1 MQMNH
6 VKTFIRRPSAALV
19 AILVGVVALP
29 HFDQAEAQTES
40 RDCRLARASGA
51 PLPPNCRRTGTT
63 TPTPTPRPR
72 PRKPDPSGPIY
83 VSPVPSP
90 VPPPIYQPPV
100 GQRDTVILAPSGGD
114 ATTLQQAYNMVREGG
129 TIRIR
134 QGGYYASMTI
144 DKSVRLIGETANGQ
158 DPFIYGP
165 SNPLRIR
172 SGNVTIQQLYVESNE
187 SGNALQIDGGTVY
200 IRLSHIRSPNAVGSA
215 RRIDRADNSALWIAG
230 GSVTIVD
237 SIVGPGYSQG
247 IAVAGPGSLNISTS
261 TLRGPAAG
269 IFAFERANVT
279 INANRFETPT
289 QSFAMVMRSGA
300 IFSITNN
307 RFTYSTNTTW
317 LCVDRTSESGS
328 ATGNA
333 DNNNVFYTSREYC
346 GPVTTP

>member
-1 MQMNH
+1 MKRAARFKLSTRIP
-6 VKTFIRRPSAALV
+6 VAALM
-19 AILVGVVALP
+19 AGVGFVALSDP
-29 HFDQAEAQTES
+29 VLALTPTPT
-40 RDCRLARASGA
+40 DCRAAARRGQTLAGCPPVRA
-51 PLPPNCRRTGTT
+51 T

-72 PRKPDPSGPIY
+72 PPKPSSPEPVY
-83 VSPVPSP
+83 VSPIPAP
-90 VPPPIYQPPV
+90 MPPPPPAPV
-100 GQRDTVILAPSGGD
+100 RLRDTVILAPSGGD
-114 ATTLQQAYNMVREGG
+114 ATTLQQAYNMVAEGG

-200 IRLSHIRSPNAVGSA
+200 IRLSHIRSPNSVGSA

-269 IFAFERANVT
+269 IFAFDRARVT
-279 INANRFETPT
+279 INDNRFETPT

-300 IFSITNN
+300 TFSITNN

-333 DNNNVFYTSREYC
+333 DNSNVFYTSREYC
-346 GPVTTP
+346 GPVPTQ